1 MHFEFLNIIIAY
13 ISEAVGTKEA
23 LFIENGFCHS

>member
-1 MHFEFLNIIIAY
+1 MHFEFFNIIAY
-13 ISEAVGTKEA
+13 ISEAVGTKEV